1 MIFPNFFH
9 PFSFYEASLSILVKT
24 VSITP
29 LHVAFAW
36 PFKMKFKALNFAALT
51 MGAMVPDL
59 EVLVYQLLGFCI
71 LTGWCCIF
79 PRRRAE
85 RRDIVLTAILVKLLA
100 HAKLEKIG
108 ISGFLPAQS
117 WINIFYYFCSDWQ
130 LVARACVD
138 SLYHEDIT
146 LCSG

>member
-24 VSITP
+24 VPITP

-36 PFKMKFKALNFAALT
+36 PSKTKFKALNFAALT

-59 EVLVYQLLGFCI
+59 EVPVYQLLGFCI

-79 PRRRAE
+79 PHRRAE
-85 RRDIVLTAILVKLLA
+85 RRHCPHSRPCKIARTCQAGEDRHKWIFAS
-100 HAKLEKIG
+100 AKLDKYILL
-108 ISGFLPAQS
+108 FLQRLA
-117 WINIFYYFCSDWQ
+117 
-130 LVARACVD
+130 ACRTC
-138 SLYHEDIT
+138 L
-146 LCSG
+146 